1 MNLKFKFSLIILIAL
16 FSCSE
21 NTQLKDTN
29 NQTKNKENLYN
40 DIKKDSLNLVSIG
53 MKNRSDLLKTKNWR
67 KFDSVWYKWESD
79 TLHLNHIRF
88 VKNVCGDYELNYK
101 LIEDT
106 LSLSFIDK
114 TQCDLATIIETNS
127 KIIIEKPENL
137 VLKFNNQVLNTKNQT
152 LHTIQ

>member
-1 MNLKFKFSLIILIAL
+1 MNLKFSLILLIAL

-21 NTQLKDTN
+21 NDKLKNTN
-29 NQTKNKENLYN
+29 NQTKDKENLDN
-40 DIKKDSLNLVSIG
+40 DIKKDALNLVSLG
-53 MKNRSDLLKTKNWR
+53 MKNRSDLLQTKNWR

-101 LIEDT
+101 MIEDT

-127 KIIIEKPENL
+127 KIKIKKPENL
-137 VLKFNNQVLNTKNQT
+137 IVKFNNQVLK
-152 LHTIQ
+152 H